1 MTIKDIARLSGY
13 SLGTVSRVLNN
24 HPDVSETARRRV
36 LEVVKEQGFEPNS
49 NARHLKMRNPSSVAV
64 LVKGSQNL
72 LFLDILERIQAR
84 FELSGEEVYVA
95 YLDEDEDEVKYAIS
109 LSKQRRPKG
118 FLFLGGDMEF
128 FRREFDQIDVP
139 CVLLTNNAES
149 LGAGNLSSFSTDD
162 GTAAE
167 EVMDYLYS
175 CGHKNIGVIGGN
187 LSIDQ
192 ISYGRL
198 KGVKRSAKNHGQG
211 FELGKQYEPCRFS
224 MAEGYEAAKRLLGRS
239 PGITALFALG
249 DVIALSPISAAALMT
264 PRAMTSPRY
273 NSSVCPGRRHCPGCH
288 EGCGGYGTL
297 HSGRHFNSGL

>member
-24 HPDVSETARRRV
+24 HPDVSETARHRV

-187 LSIDQ
+187 LSIE
-192 ISYGRL
+192 
-198 KGVKRSAKNHGQG
+198 KA
-211 FELGKQYEPCRFS
+211 
-224 MAEGYEAAKRLLGRS
+224 
-239 PGITALFALG
+239 
-249 DVIALSPISAAALMT
+249 
-264 PRAMTSPRY
+264 
-273 NSSVCPGRRHCPGCH
+273 
-288 EGCGGYGTL
+288 
-297 HSGRHFNSGL
+297 